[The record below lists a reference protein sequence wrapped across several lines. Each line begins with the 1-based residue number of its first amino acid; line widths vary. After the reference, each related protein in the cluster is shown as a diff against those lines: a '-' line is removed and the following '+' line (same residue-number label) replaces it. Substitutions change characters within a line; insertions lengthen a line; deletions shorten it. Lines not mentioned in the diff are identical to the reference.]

1 VPASPD
7 SSFLRHALTFVR
19 GRVPAQLIV
28 QLTDAC
34 NAACP
39 QCGMRR
45 NAPFRRTLLSLDD
58 GKRII
63 DHAAASGVAA
73 ISFTGGEP
81 FLHVEELL
89 TLIRYASDAGI
100 RYTRTGTNG
109 FLFMN
114 PDGGGFTSR
123 VSHIA
128 KSLAASGLYTF
139 WISIDSHRPEV
150 HEAMRGLPGVVKGI
164 ERALPIFH
172 AHGVYPS
179 ANLGITKALLQ
190 RSSGRDPSGAAR
202 REEYREG
209 FRAFFRSVVDLGFT
223 IANACYP
230 MNIGEAS
237 SGTLSAVYGATA
249 ANDLVTFK
257 REEKAVM
264 FRALRETIPEFR
276 SRIRIFSPLSSLLAM
291 ERRYGEER
299 DLSRPCRG
307 GADFFFIDAQGSDA
321 YPCGYRGGENLGK
334 FWELNISR
342 QPAPA
347 ECRECDWECF
357 RDPSELM
364 GPFHEL
370 FSSPAGLLAKLL
382 RDRLHTSLWLD
393 DLRYYR
399 AADFFNGRRPPDFRK
414 LRRFSAAGAA

>member
-1 VPASPD
+1 M
-7 SSFLRHALTFVR
+7 LTFAR

-45 NAPFRRTLLSLDD
+45 NAPFRRSLLSLDD

-81 FLHVEELL
+81 FLYSDELF

-109 FLFMN
+109 FLFMH
-114 PDGGGFTSR
+114 PEGVEFTSR
-123 VSHIA
+123 VSRLAESI
-128 KSLAASGLYTF
+128 AASGLYTF
-139 WISIDSHRPEV
+139 WISIDSPRPET

-172 AHGVYPS
+172 EHGVYPS
-179 ANLGITKALLQ
+179 ANLGITRALLAP
-190 RSSGRDPSGAAR
+190 STGRGGGAGC
-202 REEYREG
+202 EEFREG
-209 FRAFFRSVVDLGFT
+209 FRLFYRRVIDLGFT

-230 MNIGEAS
+230 MSDEVTES
-237 SGTLSAVYGATA
+237 DSLSAVYGATA
-249 ANDLVTFK
+249 ADAVVRFS
-257 REEKAVM
+257 REEKFAM

-276 SRIRIFSPLSSLLAM
+276 SRIRIFSPLTSLLAM
-291 ERRYGEER
+291 ERSYEGDRAAGR
-299 DLSRPCRG
+299 ACRG
-307 GADFFFIDAQGSDA
+307 GTDFFFIDAGGGDT
-321 YPCGYRGGENLGK
+321 YPCGYRGAENLGK
-334 FWELNISR
+334 FWTLNLSR
-342 QPAPA
+342 PPLPPR
-347 ECRECDWECF
+347 CRECDWECF

-370 FSSPAGLLAKLL
+370 FSAPVKLFGMMF
-382 RDRLHTSLWLD
+382 RDRFQASLWLD
-393 DLRYYR
+393 DLRYFR
-399 AADFFNGRRPPDFRK
+399 AAGFFNGRRPPDYGR
-414 LRRFSAAGAA
+414 LRRFSSKAAD

>member
-1 VPASPD
+1 VSPN
-7 SSFLRHALTFVR
+7 SSFLRHGLTFAR

-45 NAPFRRTLLSLDD
+45 NAPFRRSLLSLDD

-73 ISFTGGEP
+73 LSFTGGEP
-81 FLHVEELL
+81 FLYSDELF

-109 FLFMN
+109 FLFMH
-114 PDGGGFTSR
+114 PEGAEFKSR
-123 VSHIA
+123 VSRLAESI
-128 KSLAASGLYTF
+128 AASGLYTF
-139 WISIDSHRPEV
+139 WISIDSPRPET

-172 AHGVYPS
+172 EHGVYPS
-179 ANLGITKALLQ
+179 ANLGITRALLAP
-190 RSSGRDPSGAAR
+190 STGRGGAAGC
-202 REEYREG
+202 EEFREG
-209 FRAFFRSVVDLGFT
+209 FRAFYRRVIDLGFT

-230 MNIGEAS
+230 MSDEVTAS
-237 SGTLSAVYGATA
+237 DSLSAVYGATA
-249 ANDLVTFK
+249 ADAVVSFS
-257 REEKAVM
+257 REEKSAM

-276 SRIRIFSPLSSLLAM
+276 SRIRIFSPLTSLLAM
-291 ERRYGEER
+291 ERSYEGNQAAGRA
-299 DLSRPCRG
+299 CRG
-307 GADFFFIDAQGSDA
+307 GSDFFFIDAGGGNT
-321 YPCGYRGGENLGK
+321 YPCGYRGEENLGK
-334 FWELNISR
+334 FWTLNLSR
-342 QPAPA
+342 PPLPPR
-347 ECRECDWECF
+347 CRECDWECF

-370 FSSPAGLLAKLL
+370 FSAPMELFGMML
-382 RDRLHTSLWLD
+382 RDRFQTSLWLD
-393 DLRYYR
+393 DLRYFR
-399 AADFFNGRRPPDFRK
+399 AAGFFNGRRPPDYGR
-414 LRRFSAAGAA
+414 LRRFCPKAAD